1 MAEYGVR
8 EYVELFHLLFLDQLG
23 RKLDK
28 RFYALKGGANLRFF
42 ARSLRYSEDID
53 LDTVARLNP
62 REAFGDV
69 EEYDVGPIQLLA
81 HTVTG
86 YRQFLP
92 AGPRS
97 PHQYMEPNGIYE
109 MRGFPTEDDWY
120 IFIAPMEFSWDAPSE
135 AAGAAEFPPE
145 FFGGVDSHRVSL
157 ISTDPSGSY
166 RGHKAHAI
174 GRNSEKAMKVL
185 HEQYRE
191 GMNLDEATALAIESL
206 KEAADETLTP
216 EDLNISTISEK
227 QKFKTLTVEEIKK
240 YF

>member
-1 MAEYGVR
+1 MSRGREYDGAITIFSPEGRIYQVEYALELVKRGSPIVGVKSPEGVVLAAIEPKQSRLAAPINSKKIYKIDEHVAVAIAGLSPDARVLVRQARYVSQGNRMTYDEPVDIESLTSSVGDLLQTYTQNAGVR
-8 EYVELFHLLFLDQLG
+8 PFGV
-23 RKLDK
+23 
-28 RFYALKGGANLRFF
+28 
-42 ARSLRYSEDID
+42 SLI
-53 LDTVARLNP
+53 
-62 REAFGDV
+62 
-69 EEYDVGPIQLLA
+69 
-81 HTVTG
+81 
-86 YRQFLP
+86 
-92 AGPRS
+92 
-97 PHQYMEPNGIYE
+97 
-109 MRGFPTEDDWY
+109 
-120 IFIAPMEFSWDAPSE
+120 
-135 AAGAAEFPPE
+135 
-145 FFGGVDSHRVSL
+145 FGGVDTHRVSL

-227 QKFKTLTVEEIKK
+227 QKFMTLTLEEIKK